1 MIYSDLHMHTTFCD
15 GKNSAEEMVVSAI
28 EKGLKTVGVCTHSY
42 TDIDLSYCIKQ
53 EDIKVFQAE
62 MARLKEKYKDKI
74 KVLCGVEQDYLSNEP
89 LTGFDY
95 SIGSVHYFLHNGKR
109 ADVDNS
115 PKKFVEAVENIF
127 DGDYYS
133 ACENYFSFVGK
144 IIEKTNADIIGHF
157 DLVSKFNEGCVL
169 FDDQHPR
176 YIKAWQSAVDALIPY
191 GKPFEINFGGI
202 SRGYKKTPYP
212 SIQMIE
218 YIRDKGGKFCFS
230 SDSHNKDNVAFGY
243 KEWKDKIEAIINKG
257 ENE

>member
-28 EKGLKTVGVCTHSY
+28 EKGLKTVGICCHSY
-42 TDIDLSYCIKQ
+42 TDVDLTYCIKQ

-74 KVLCGVEQDYLSNEP
+74 NVLCGVEQDFRSNEP

-95 SIGSVHYFLHNGKR
+95 AIGSLHYFLTEDKWAH
-109 ADVDNS
+109 VDHS
-115 PKKFVEAVENIF
+115 PKGFQEAVDKLF

-133 ACENYFSFVGK
+133 ACENYFSNL
-144 IIEKTNADIIGHF
+144 EKVLERTNADIIGHF
-157 DLVSKFNEGCVL
+157 DLVSKFNEDCAL

-176 YIKAWQSAVDALIPY
+176 YVKAWQKAADALIPY

-212 SIQMIE
+212 SIEMIE
-218 YIRDKGGKFCFS
+218 YIRDKGGKFCLS
-230 SDSHNKDNVAFGY
+230 SDSHNKENVAFGY
-243 KEWKDKIEAIINKG
+243 GEWADKIYEILGGRK
-257 ENE
+257 